1 MIALHQRTNNY
12 ARFLPAVNGNF
23 ARFTQKPASA
33 HKRQLPAGVTA
44 QQLNFLNPDGLFY
57 YPWALYTAAEGVYD
71 THPTMISRS
80 DRSICFK
87 LGDSGGFSV
96 ISGAVKEAL
105 ETFRERSLRWIEA
118 NCNVGLPVDVPTRVI
133 DVQPDVWTFRKCLDA
148 TLHNTD
154 YAIANARAGTR
165 LLAVYQGRNH
175 REASAW
181 AAEMKTRRMWGIA
194 LGGHTRLDFWFWSKA
209 IKTLI
214 DDGFLDHIRHI
225 HVLGTTEP
233 GVAVLLTALKRAL
246 RGYLKRDDLEV
257 TFDSSRAYRITQ
269 AYGQVT
275 LGLKLGMTGNSGP
288 PNAFDFRSFKFPQHG
303 AQLER
308 SIRFP
313 FDSPL
318 GRLCTLGDFMPG
330 SSPADPAFDSIGSNL
345 LSHHETYMELSAI
358 EQANLLCDMDQQI
371 GSLVPWHVQEGVRA
385 IHHLFDTGNISR
397 FDNRKE
403 LLQYYNKGLLKSALD
418 DFR

>member
-1 MIALHQRTNNY
+1 MIALHQRANNY
-12 ARFLPAVNGNF
+12 ARFLPAINGTF
-23 ARFTQKPASA
+23 AQFTRKPASA
-33 HKRQLPAGVTA
+33 HKRPLPAGLA
-44 QQLNFLNPDGLFY
+44 AHQLDFLDPAGLFH

-71 THPTMISRS
+71 TKPTMVSLRDPS
-80 DRSICFK
+80 TSFL

-105 ETFRERSLRWIEA
+105 QTFRERSLKWIEI
-118 NCNVGLPVDVPTRVI
+118 NCNVGLPVDVPTRAI
-133 DVQPDVWTFRKCLDA
+133 DAQSNVWTFRKCLDA
-148 TLHNTD
+148 TLDNTD

-165 LLAVYQGRNH
+165 LLTVYQGRNH
-175 REASAW
+175 QEARAW

-194 LGGHTRLDFWFWSKA
+194 LGGHTRLDFWFWCKA
-209 IKTLI
+209 IKKLI
-214 DDGFLDHIRHI
+214 DDGYLDHIRHI

-246 RGYLKRDDLEV
+246 HGYLKRDDLEV
-257 TFDSSRAYRITQ
+257 TFDSSRAYSIAQ

-275 LGLKLGMTGNSGP
+275 LGLKLGMTGNSGSD
-288 PNAFDFRSFKFPQHG
+288 NAFDFRSFSFPQRG
-303 AQLER
+303 AKLDQ

-330 SSPADPAFDSIGSNL
+330 SSPAVPAFDSVGSNL

-358 EQANLLCDMDQQI
+358 EQANLLCDMDLST

-385 IHHLFDTGNISR
+385 IHHLFETGNISH
-397 FDNRKE
+397 FDNRKQQ
-403 LLQYYNKGLLKSALD
+403 LQFYNKCLLGNVLD